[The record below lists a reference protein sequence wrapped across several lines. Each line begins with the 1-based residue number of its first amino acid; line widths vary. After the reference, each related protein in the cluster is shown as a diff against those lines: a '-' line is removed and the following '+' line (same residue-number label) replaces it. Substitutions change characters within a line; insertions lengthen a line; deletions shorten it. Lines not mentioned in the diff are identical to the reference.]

1 MATKSVDLTQL
12 FGSVVNTMLENKD
25 SLNQADTY
33 NHDHGT
39 NMVEIFDVITKAM
52 QEKNTAMPSERLAYA
67 SNKLQSASQSGSA
80 KLYAEGL
87 QKAAVKM
94 QGKKT
99 VTPDNAVT
107 LLQALMGTQSKVAP
121 KTLQSQAQATYG
133 SGSGADLLGAL
144 LGGAVPQQ
152 QQQQSAAPASG
163 DLLGSLLGGLMGAPQ
178 QQQQQQPAS
187 QGMGDLM
194 GALLGGAGQ
203 NTGAASNAD
212 PMGDLLGS
220 LLGGSTGSGAS
231 SGVQSGKIDIAKL
244 LKAGM
249 AYMAAKQSGASG
261 IEAILQAVMAGSR
274 VGNQGYRAQ
283 SGTLVASSILQAL
296 AQMAR

>member
-1 MATKSVDLTQL
+1 MATKSIDLTQL
-12 FGSVVNTMLENKD
+12 FGSVVNTMVENKE

-52 QEKNTAMPSERLAYA
+52 QEKNTATPSERLAYA
-67 SNKLQSASQSGSA
+67 SNTLQAKSQSGSA

-121 KTLQSQAQATYG
+121 KTLQSQAQTTYR

-144 LGGAVPQQ
+144 LGGAVAPQQ
-152 QQQQSAAPASG
+152 QQSSAPASG

-178 QQQQQQPAS
+178 QQQQPAS
-187 QGMGDLM
+187 QGTADLL
-194 GALLGGAGQ
+194 GALLGGASQ
-203 NTGAASNAD
+203 TTGAASNAD
-212 PMGDLLGS
+212 PMGDMLGS
-220 LLGGSTGSGAS
+220 LLGGLTGTGTS
-231 SGVQSGKIDIAKL
+231 SSAQSGKIDIGKL
-244 LKAGM
+244 LKAGV
-249 AYMAAKQSGASG
+249 AYMAAKQSGSSG
-261 IEAILQAVMAGSR
+261 MEAILQAVMAGSR

-296 AQMAR
+296 AQMSK

>member
-12 FGSVVNTMLENKD
+12 FGAAASALLDNKD
-25 SLNQADTY
+25 TLNQADEY
-33 NHDHGT
+33 NHDHGD
-39 NMVEIFDVITKAM
+39 NMVQIFNVITQAM
-52 QEKNTAMPSERLAYA
+52 QEKGTATPSDRLAYA
-67 SNKLQSASQSGSA
+67 SNKLQATTQSGSA

-87 QKAAVKM
+87 QKAATKM

-107 LLQALMGTQSKVAP
+107 LLQALMGTQNKVAP
-121 KTLQSQAQATYG
+121 KTLQSQAQAQAAYG
-133 SGSGADLLGAL
+133 GGSGADLLGAL
-144 LGGAVPQQ
+144 LGGGAMSSPQQ
-152 QQQQSAAPASG
+152 TAPSGSG

-178 QQQQQQPAS
+178 QQQQPAS
-187 QGMGDLM
+187 QGTGDLL
-194 GALLGGAGQ
+194 GALLGGAGT

-212 PMGDLLGS
+212 PMSDMLGS
-220 LLGGSTGSGAS
+220 LLGGMTGGAS
-231 SGVQSGKIDIAKL
+231 SGSAQSGKIDIGKL

-249 AYMAAKQSGASG
+249 AYMSAKQSGASG

>member
-12 FGSVVNTMLENKD
+12 FGSVVNTMVENKEA
-25 SLNQADTY
+25 LNQADIY

-67 SNKLQSASQSGSA
+67 SSKLQSASQSGSA

-144 LGGAVPQQ
+144 LGGAIPQQ

-163 DLLGSLLGGLMGAPQ
+163 DLLGSLLGGLMGAP

-220 LLGGSTGSGAS
+220 LLGGSSGSSAS
-231 SGVQSGKIDIAKL
+231 SGAQSGKIDIAKL

>member
-12 FGSVVNTMLENKD
+12 FGSVVNTMVENKE

-52 QEKNTAMPSERLAYA
+52 QEKNTATPSERLAYA
-67 SNKLQSASQSGSA
+67 SNTLQAKSQSGSA

-99 VTPDNAVT
+99 VTPDSAVT

-121 KTLQSQAQATYG
+121 KTLQSQAQATYP

-144 LGGAVPQQ
+144 LGGTAPQQ
-152 QQQQSAAPASG
+152 QQSAPASG

-178 QQQQQQPAS
+178 QQQQQSAS
-187 QGMGDLM
+187 QGTGDLL
-194 GALLGGAGQ
+194 GALLGGASPNAG
-203 NTGAASNAD
+203 TASNVN
-212 PMGDLLGS
+212 PMGDVLGS
-220 LLGGSTGSGAS
+220 LLGGLSGTGTS
-231 SGVQSGKIDIAKL
+231 SSAQSGKIDIGKL

-249 AYMAAKQSGASG
+249 AYMAAKQSGSSG
-261 IEAILQAVMAGSR
+261 MEAILQAVMAGSR

-296 AQMAR
+296 AQMSK